1 MEVLRYS
8 LKQRN
13 LMPLMDTFMLYRDH
27 NGTKR
32 RIAPDLQLIPLRPLN
47 SSLKSYDLDFEPPPY
62 CVVEVV
68 SPESKDK
75 DLNKNVGLYVDY
87 LQIPTYLVID
97 VMMLQDKPHLTLH
110 LWRLQGGR
118 AVKMLP
124 DAEGKFFLP
133 EAGLNIVAKGER
145 FVFTDA
151 YTGEDVFDA
160 EQLYT
165 IKQQLEHQLRLAEAR
180 AEAEAEM
187 RRAAEAKAKFEAEMR
202 RAAEAKANAVEA
214 NALAIEAKA
223 LAIEAKANAEAEA
236 RKAVEARVDAE
247 AEARR
252 TAEAKA
258 NAEAEARKAVEA
270 RVKAVEARANAETEA
285 RKAVEARVDAEAEAR
300 QAAEAK
306 ALAIEAKANAIE
318 AKADAEAD
326 ARRAAEARVEAV
338 EAKANAEAEARRAA
352 EAKAKKE
359 AEAKRAAEAKALAEA
374 EARKAAEA
382 KAKAASEE
390 LARLRAQLARRG

>member
-1 MEVLRYS
+1 MVVKPWPLVLDRPGWIPPHITENWDPDPYAYQTEEEMMPAGGPHGGFLGYLMEVLRYS

-13 LMPLMDTFMLYRDH
+13 LMPLMDTFMLYRDQA
-27 NGTKR
+27 GTKR

-97 VMMLQDKPHLTLH
+97 VMMLQDKPHLRLH

-180 AEAEAEM
+180 AEAEAEA
-187 RRAAEAKAKFEAEMR
+187 RRAAEAKANFEAEMR
-202 RAAEAKANAVEA
+202 RAAEA

-223 LAIEAKANAEAEA
+223 LAI
-236 RKAVEARVDAE
+236 
-247 AEARR
+247 
-252 TAEAKA
+252 EAKA

-306 ALAIEAKANAIE
+306 AKTES
-318 AKADAEAD
+318 
-326 ARRAAEARVEAV
+326 
-338 EAKANAEAEARRAA
+338 EARRAA
-352 EAKAKKE
+352 EAKAKS
-359 AEAKRAAEAKALAEA
+359 EA
-374 EARKAAEA
+374 EARQVAE
-382 KAKAASEE
+382 EE